1 MEGKEVSKGK
11 VSILVRL
18 LGMVLLPVTVIAVVT
33 VVFSSQNMKTG
44 MQAQVMDGLRGTAYS
59 FMEIYNAKDPGDY
72 SKNAEGILTKG
83 EVVVGDDH
91 TIADKVKSETGYDV
105 TLFYGD
111 TREITSVVSSDT
123 GERAVGTKASDAVI
137 DEVLN
142 KGNHYTS
149 YNVDVNGQNYY
160 AYYFP
165 MEDSTGKVVGMVFAG
180 MPSAEVDQFI
190 SEKQNMVVLIAI
202 IIFIIAVIAT
212 IITSKSMANAIK
224 ESERV
229 IGELSAGNLT
239 VEINEKQMKRKD
251 EIGTML
257 AALQSL
263 RDRLSNTIGTIK
275 NSAGVL
281 LNSGESLDSM
291 AVQSSQTADE

>member
-33 VVFSSQNMKTG
+33 VVFSTQNMKTG
-44 MQAQVMDGLRGTAYS
+44 MQDQVMDGLRGTAYS

-165 MEDSTGKVVGMVFAG
+165 M
-180 MPSAEVDQFI
+180 
-190 SEKQNMVVLIAI
+190 
-202 IIFIIAVIAT
+202 
-212 IITSKSMANAIK
+212 
-224 ESERV
+224 
-229 IGELSAGNLT
+229 
-239 VEINEKQMKRKD
+239 
-251 EIGTML
+251 
-257 AALQSL
+257 
-263 RDRLSNTIGTIK
+263 
-275 NSAGVL
+275 
-281 LNSGESLDSM
+281 
-291 AVQSSQTADE
+291 